1 MLLKQYIEKIQAL
14 PGQESFCMTEEFKEV
29 FGDAKGLETMASV
42 SHANIDMVC
51 QNVMMDE
58 NRWTMIDYEWAVF
71 LPGSDSIS
79 CISCA
84 ALLSGNAWKA
94 QRLKQG
100 STVYLGRHYER
111 RAKSIP

>member
-58 NRWTMIDYEWAVF
+58 NRWTMIDYEWAIFSSRFRQHF
-71 LPGSDSIS
+71 LYIVC
-79 CISCA
+79 CITIWKRMESA
-84 ALLSGNAWKA
+84 AS
-94 QRLKQG
+94 
-100 STVYLGRHYER
+100 
-111 RAKSIP
+111 